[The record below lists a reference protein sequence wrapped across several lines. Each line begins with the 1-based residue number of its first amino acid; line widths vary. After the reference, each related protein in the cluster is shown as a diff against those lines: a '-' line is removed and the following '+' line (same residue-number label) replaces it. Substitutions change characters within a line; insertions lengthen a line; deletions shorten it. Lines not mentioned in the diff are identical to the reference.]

1 MKSVV
6 RYINAEKD
14 WVKFCSSISAE
25 WRAVII
31 NGKKSEIC
39 CYLPDKINTNIP
51 DTLTEFCNKCIS
63 KAPDLIAWVMDIA
76 ESNNNYYVLE
86 CNIFNAS
93 NFYDCNRRKIVV
105 DLENAISQEAVMT
118 YESILD
124 FWKKQNIKN
133 ANKLASVLSSYSVNF
148 AYNSGKTENDEITSK
163 QKLFRINI

>member
-14 WVKFCSSISAE
+14 WVKFCSSISVE

-31 NGKKSEIC
+31 NGKISEIC

-51 DTLTEFCNKCIS
+51 DTLTEFCNKCIY

-105 DLENAISQEAVMT
+105 DLENAIS
-118 YESILD
+118 
-124 FWKKQNIKN
+124 IK
-133 ANKLASVLSSYSVNF
+133 
-148 AYNSGKTENDEITSK
+148 EI
-163 QKLFRINI
+163 